1 MARKSRVGQPA
12 PVQSAGKSDRKVYKT
27 ALYAR
32 LSAEREDTRERGTIQ
47 NQIHFIRHYVEQ
59 QEDMEIYDTYMDD
72 DISGT
77 RFDRPA
83 FERMMSD
90 MKNGRIDCIVVKD
103 LSRLGRDYIET
114 GNLIERVFP
123 MFQVRFVAIND
134 QFDSVKGGAEMIMT
148 VTNIANAL
156 YAQDISKKIAMAK
169 ENQMKQGIPCS
180 LVPYGYRVERNA
192 ENEKV
197 MVPDEE
203 PAEIVRRIFE
213 EIAAGTSQTEVAKM
227 LNKEGI
233 PTPYQ
238 YRMRKHPEKLAEK
251 PHLRWN
257 QDSIAAI
264 LKNEVYLGRYV
275 SGKDRV
281 CLYRHEKRHTAVKEQ
296 WNVFDNHHEPLV
308 SEQLF
313 EAANARKKKRK
324 QGKCGVDNYFRR
336 KIYCG
341 CCGSG
346 MIIHPERKYRSYICI
361 RKRQYGK
368 DSCNCLPVKMDVVY
382 DTVFLA
388 IKEQI
393 KMLLDTDELL
403 RKMNQSSKAKEKM
416 ASFSEALNKCY
427 ADLEKVAALKSGL
440 YADYQQNLLT
450 EKEYLQLNGEY
461 SGRIEK
467 LEQYADELTETMEGY
482 QHTPMCGTELREIID
497 KYRSKRKLSKE
508 MAEELIDKVLIH
520 EDKRIEVVFK
530 YDDEMKKLLAVME
543 QRKGEI
549 A

>member
-1 MARKSRVGQPA
+1 MARKSRVQQPA
-12 PVQSAGKSDRKVYKT
+12 PVRSAGNSDRKVYKT

-123 MFQVRFVAIND
+123 MFQVRFVAVND

-156 YAQDISKKIAMAK
+156 YAQDISKKIVTAK
-169 ENQMKQGIPCS
+169 ENQMKQGIPCGM
-180 LVPYGYRVERNA
+180 VPYGYRVEKSAR
-192 ENEKV
+192 NEKV

-203 PAEIVRRIFE
+203 PAGIVRRIFE
-213 EIAAGTSQTEVAKM
+213 EVAAGKPKTEVARD

-238 YRMRKHPEKLAEK
+238 YRMRNQPEKLAEK
-251 PHLRWN
+251 AYLRWN
-257 QDSIAAI
+257 RDHIAAI

-281 CLYRHEKRHTAVKEQ
+281 CLYRHEKRHKAGKRQ
-296 WNVFDNHHEPLV
+296 WNVFENHHEPLV

-313 EAANARKKKRK
+313 ETANTRKEERK
-324 QGKCGVDNYFRR
+324 QGKCGVDNFFRR
-336 KIYCG
+336 KIFCG

-346 MIIHPERKYRSYICI
+346 MIIRPEKTYRCYICT

-368 DSCNCLPVKMDVVY
+368 DSCDCLPVKMDVVY

-388 IKEQI
+388 VKEQI

-403 RKMNQSSKAKEKM
+403 QKMNQSSKAKEKM
-416 ASFSEALNKCY
+416 AAFSEALNKCH
-427 ADLEKVAALKSGL
+427 ADLEKVVVLKSGL

-467 LEQYADELTETMEGY
+467 LEQYADELAEAMEGY
-482 QHTPMCGTELREIID
+482 RHTPMRGTELREVIE
-497 KYRSKRKLSKE
+497 KYRGKRKLSKE

-530 YDDEMKKLLAVME
+530 YDDEMKKLLMAME
-543 QRKGEI
+543 QRKGEM

>member
-1 MARKSRVGQPA
+1 MARKSRVGQPV
-12 PVQSAGKSDRKVYKT
+12 PVRSAGKSDRKVYKT

-90 MKNGRIDCIVVKD
+90 MRTGRIDCIVVKD

-123 MFQVRFVAIND
+123 MFKIRFVAIND
-134 QFDSVKGGAEMIMT
+134 QFDSAKGGAEMIMT

-156 YAQDISKKIAMAK
+156 YAQDISKKIATAK
-169 ENQMKQGIPCS
+169 ENQMKQGIPCGM
-180 LVPYGYRVERNA
+180 VPYGYRIEKSA
-192 ENEKV
+192 GNEKV

-203 PAEIVRRIFE
+203 PAGIVRRIFE
-213 EIAAGTSQTEVAKM
+213 EVAAGKSQTEVAGD
-227 LNKEGI
+227 LNKEEI

-238 YRMRKHPEKLAEK
+238 YRMRNQPEKLAEK

-257 QDSIAAI
+257 RDNIAAI

-281 CLYRHEKRHTAVKEQ
+281 CLYRHEKRHTADKEQ
-296 WNVFDNHHEPLV
+296 WNVFENHHEPLV

-313 EAANARKKKRK
+313 ETANTRKEERK
-324 QGKCGVDNYFRR
+324 QGKCGVDNFFRR
-336 KIYCG
+336 KIFCG

-346 MIIHPERKYRSYICI
+346 MVIRPEKKYRCYICT

-368 DSCNCLPVKMDVVY
+368 DSCNCLPIKMDVVY

-388 IKEQI
+388 VKEQI
-393 KMLLDTDELL
+393 KILLDTDALL
-403 RKMNQSSKAKEKM
+403 QKMNQSSKAKEKM
-416 ASFSEALNKCY
+416 AAFSEALSKCH
-427 ADLEKVAALKSGL
+427 ADLKKVAALKSGL
-440 YADYQQNLLT
+440 YADYQQDLLT
-450 EKEYLQLNGEY
+450 EKEYLQLNKEY

-467 LEQYADELTETMEGY
+467 LEQYADELAEAMEGY
-482 QHTPMCGTELREIID
+482 RHTPMRGTELKEVIE

-508 MAEELIDKVLIH
+508 MAEELIDRVLIH

-530 YDDEMKKLLAVME
+530 YDDEMKKLLMAME
-543 QRKGEI
+543 QRKGEM

>member
-12 PVQSAGKSDRKVYKT
+12 PVRSARKSDRKVYKT

-59 QEDMEIYDTYMDD
+59 QEDMEIYDTYTDD

-90 MKNGRIDCIVVKD
+90 MRNGRIDCIVVKD

-123 MFQVRFVAIND
+123 IFQVRFVAIND
-134 QFDSVKGGAEMIMT
+134 QFDSAKGGAEMIMT

-156 YAQDISKKIAMAK
+156 YAQDISKKIATAK
-169 ENQMKQGIPCS
+169 ENQMKQGIPCG

-197 MVPDEE
+197 MVPDDE
-203 PAEIVRRIFE
+203 PAGIVRRIFE
-213 EIAAGTSQTEVAKM
+213 EIAAEKPQTEVARD
-227 LNKEGI
+227 LNKEEI

-238 YRMRKHPEKLAEK
+238 YRMRKQPEKLAEK
-251 PHLRWN
+251 AYLRWN
-257 QDSIAAI
+257 RDNIAAI

-281 CLYRHEKRHTAVKEQ
+281 CLYRHEKRHTADKEQ
-296 WNVFDNHHEPLV
+296 WNVFENHHEPLV

-313 EAANARKKKRK
+313 ETANARKEVRK
-324 QGKCGVDNYFRR
+324 QGKCGVDNFFRR
-336 KIYCG
+336 KIFCG

-346 MIIHPERKYRSYICI
+346 MVIRPEKKYRCYICT

-368 DSCNCLPVKMDVVY
+368 DSCDCLPVKMDVVY

-388 IKEQI
+388 VKEQI

-403 RKMNQSSKAKEKM
+403 QKMNRSSIAKERM
-416 ASFSEALNKCY
+416 ASFSEALNKCH
-427 ADLEKVAALKSGL
+427 ADLGKVAALKSGL
-440 YADYQQNLLT
+440 YADYQQSLLT
-450 EKEYLQLNGEY
+450 EKEYLQLNEEY

-467 LEQYADELTETMEGY
+467 LEQYADELAEAMEGY
-482 QHTPMCGTELREIID
+482 RHTPMRGTELKKTIE
-497 KYRSKRKLSKE
+497 KYQGKRKLSKE
-508 MAEELIDKVLIH
+508 MAEELVDRVLIH

-530 YDDEMKKLLAVME
+530 YDDEMKKLLMAME
-543 QRKGEI
+543 QRKGEM